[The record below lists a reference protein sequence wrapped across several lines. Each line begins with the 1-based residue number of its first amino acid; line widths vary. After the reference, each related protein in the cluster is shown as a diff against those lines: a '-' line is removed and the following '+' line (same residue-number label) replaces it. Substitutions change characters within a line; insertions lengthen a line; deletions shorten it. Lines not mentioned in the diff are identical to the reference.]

1 MSEMEEK
8 LGAILNNPQMMQQIM
23 SMAQAMSQQ
32 PASQQAQKEEPPRQP
47 DPAPPAMSD
56 LDLGMVQK
64 LSGMARQGGVDQNQ
78 QALLRALSPYISRQR
93 IQKLERAMRAA
104 KMARAASTFLNAGGL
119 QMLTG
124 R

>member
-23 SMAQAMSQQ
+23 AMAQAMGGGQNQS
-32 PASQQAQKEEPPRQP
+32 PRQEELRQP
-47 DPAPPAMSD
+47 EPVAGTTADFDPRMIQSIATLA
-56 LDLGMVQK
+56 Q
-64 LSGMARQGGVDQNQ
+64 QNNVDQHQ
-78 QALLRALSPYISRQR
+78 QALLKALSPYLSRDRIS
-93 IQKLERAMRAA
+93 KLERAMRAA
-104 KMARAASTFLNAGGL
+104 RMANAASLFLNAGGL

>member
-8 LGAILNNPQMMQQIM
+8 LGQILNNPQMMQQIM
-23 SMAQAMSQQ
+23 AMAQAIGAGQG
-32 PASQQAQKEEPPRQP
+32 PKLEENQRPEPS
-47 DPAPPAMSD
+47 PAPAPNFDPRMLQSLAG
-56 LDLGMVQK
+56 LAQ
-64 LSGMARQGGVDQNQ
+64 QNNVDQHQ
-78 QALLRALSPYISRQR
+78 QALLKALSPYLSRER

-104 KMARAASTFLNAGGL
+104 RMAGVASAFVSSGGL

>member
-23 SMAQAMSQQ
+23 SMAQAMGAAQ
-32 PASQQAQKEEPPRQP
+32 PRKEEPPKQQEQP
-47 DPAPPAMSD
+47 GFPNIDPRMLQSIA
-56 LDLGMVQK
+56 GI
-64 LSGMARQGGVDQNQ
+64 ARQNGVDQNQ
-78 QALLRALSPYISRQR
+78 QALLQALSPYLSRER

-104 KMARAASTFLNAGGL
+104 RMANAASVFLNSGGL
-119 QMLTG
+119 QLFSG